1 MPRVVVPTESEE
13 QALDQSHRRRKGVL
27 FVVLGLVSLA
37 AVAVGAFAT
46 FRARTPKRSADTVFV
61 SAPAWP
67 KGDPR
72 QASPKPLPP
81 LKEWLLQVGAF
92 TNKKDAEALAARL
105 TGLGYPVSVVAP
117 VSAADSLNKV
127 MVSGM
132 VDRTTAR
139 RLADSLG
146 RALGRPITIIEPT
159 GIRAK

>member
-1 MPRVVVPTESEE
+1 VPRVVVPTESEE
-13 QALDQSHRRRKGVL
+13 QVLGESQRRRKGAL
-27 FVVLGLVSLA
+27 FVVLGLVLLGA
-37 AVAVGAFAT
+37 AAFAAFWT
-46 FRARTPKRSADTVFV
+46 YRARTPTPSADTVFV

-105 TGLGYPVSVVAP
+105 TGVGFPVSVVAP
-117 VSAADSLNKV
+117 VSAIDSLNKV